1 MSLLLDALRKAD
13 ENRRPTDP
21 APTRPIGSTLELEP
35 MPLPASPG
43 EPASPAVAPP
53 PTPPAGTTARPP
65 LPDWRL
71 ATLSACLGALV
82 TGLWLA
88 LTPATLPIS
97 PAHAT
102 PSPRFVIDDA
112 TVEEEPGPPPIQ
124 AADTAKP
131 SPAPVPSRP
140 AAAPQQLPQ
149 PPRPTRLAPP
159 ADSPRFRPSPAAP
172 PASPS
177 AITLAHDAYTAGNLA
192 HADALYRQAL
202 AADPNNADALNGLG
216 AIALIQ
222 RRPAEAD
229 TLFRRALQARPLDPT
244 ALSGLAR
251 MQSGSQTPAESP
263 LRDAIAALADA
274 PDSLA
279 PRLALADL
287 LARQQRWA
295 EAQQAYF
302 DAHRL
307 APQDADIAYNLAV
320 SLDHLGQHRLA
331 ASHYRKALSLAARQ
345 PDAAPRFS
353 RARCAERL
361 AALQPFDSTP

>member
-1 MSLLLDALRKAD
+1 MSLLPGALRK
-13 ENRRPTDP
+13 TDP
-21 APTRPIGSTLELEP
+21 APTRPLGSPLELEP
-35 MPLPASPG
+35 LRPPVSPG
-43 EPASPAVAPP
+43 EPAAPGIAP
-53 PTPPAGTTARPP
+53 HPTPPVGTPARPP

-71 ATLSACLGALV
+71 ATLFACIGALL
-82 TGLWLA
+82 TGLWFTQ
-88 LTPATLPIS
+88 TPAALPIS

-102 PSPRFVIDDA
+102 PVPPLVADDA
-112 TVEEEPGPPPIQ
+112 TVEEAPR
-124 AADTAKP
+124 
-131 SPAPVPSRP
+131 PAPLPAANTPQASASSAPSTP
-140 AAAPQQLPQ
+140 AAAPRQRPQ
-149 PPRPTRLAPP
+149 PQRPTPP
-159 ADSPRFRPSPAAP
+159 ASTADAPRFRPSPPAP

-177 AITLAHDAYTAGNLA
+177 AVSLAHNAYTGGNLP
-192 HADALYRQAL
+192 HAESLYRQAL
-202 AADPNNADALNGLG
+202 TDDPNNADALNGLG
-216 AIALIQ
+216 AIALVQ
-222 RRPAEAD
+222 RRPADAD

-244 ALSGLAR
+244 ALAGLAR
-251 MQSGSQTPAESP
+251 IPSGNPTSTESP
-263 LRDAIAALADA
+263 LRDAIATLADN

-331 ASHYRKALSLAARQ
+331 ASHYRKALNLAARQ
-345 PDAAPRFS
+345 PDAATRFP

>member
-21 APTRPIGSTLELEP
+21 APARPMGGALELEP
-35 MPLPASPG
+35 LPLPASPG
-43 EPASPAVAPP
+43 EPASPAIAPP
-53 PTPPAGTTARPP
+53 PTPPAGTPARPP
-65 LPDWRL
+65 LPDWRV
-71 ATLSACLGALV
+71 ATLFACLGALV

-88 LTPATLPIS
+88 LTPTTLPIS
-97 PAHAT
+97 PAHAA
-102 PSPRFVIDDA
+102 PSPRFVVDDA
-112 TVEEEPGPPPIQ
+112 TVEEEPGPPPVQ
-124 AADTAKP
+124 AADTTKP
-131 SPAPVPSRP
+131 PPAPAPSRP
-140 AAAPQQLPQ
+140 AAAPQQRPQ

-177 AITLAHDAYTAGNLA
+177 AAPLAHDAYTAGNLA

-244 ALSGLAR
+244 ALAGLAR
-251 MQSGSQTPAESP
+251 IPSGNPTSAESP
-263 LRDAIAALADA
+263 LRDAIAALADT

-331 ASHYRKALSLAARQ
+331 ASHYRKALSLAARL
-345 PDAAPRFS
+345 PDAATRFP

>member
-1 MSLLLDALRKAD
+1 MSLLLNALRKAD
-13 ENRRPTDP
+13 ESRRPTDP
-21 APTRPIGSTLELEP
+21 APTRPMGGALELEP
-35 MPLPASPG
+35 LPLPASPG
-43 EPASPAVAPP
+43 EPARPAIAPP
-53 PTPPAGTTARPP
+53 PTPPAGTPARPP

-71 ATLSACLGALV
+71 ATLFACLGALV

-97 PAHAT
+97 PAHAA
-102 PSPRFVIDDA
+102 PSPRFVMDDA
-112 TVEEEPGPPPIQ
+112 TVEEEPVPAPAQ
-124 AADTAKP
+124 AANISKP
-131 SPAPVPSRP
+131 SSAPTPSIP
-140 AAAPQQLPQ
+140 AAAVQQRPQ
-149 PPRPTRLAPP
+149 PPRPTPLAPP

-172 PASPS
+172 ASPS
-177 AITLAHDAYTAGNLA
+177 AVTLAHDAYTAGNLA

-229 TLFRRALQARPLDPT
+229 TLFRRALLARPLDPT

-251 MQSGSQTPAESP
+251 IQSSSQTSAESP
-263 LRDAIAALADA
+263 LRDAIAALADT

-307 APQDADIAYNLAV
+307 APLDADIAYNLAI

-331 ASHYRKALSLAARQ
+331 ASHYRKALSLAARL
-345 PDAAPRFS
+345 PDAATRFS

-361 AALQPFDSTP
+361 ATLQPFDSTP

>member
-21 APTRPIGSTLELEP
+21 APARPMGGALELEP
-35 MPLPASPG
+35 LPLPASPG

-53 PTPPAGTTARPP
+53 PTPPAGTPARPP
-65 LPDWRL
+65 LPDWRV
-71 ATLSACLGALV
+71 ATLFACLGALV

-97 PAHAT
+97 PAHAA
-102 PSPRFVIDDA
+102 PSPRFLVDDA
-112 TVEEEPGPPPIQ
+112 TVEEEPGPPPVQ
-124 AADTAKP
+124 AADTTKP
-131 SPAPVPSRP
+131 PPAPAPSKP
-140 AAAPQQLPQ
+140 AAAPQQRPQ
-149 PPRPTRLAPP
+149 PPRPTRLTPP

-177 AITLAHDAYTAGNLA
+177 AAPLAHDAYTAGNLA

-244 ALSGLAR
+244 ALAGLAR
-251 MQSGSQTPAESP
+251 IPSGNPTSAESP
-263 LRDAIAALADA
+263 LRDAIAALADT

-331 ASHYRKALSLAARQ
+331 ASHYRKALSLAARL
-345 PDAAPRFS
+345 PDAATRFP